1 MNFLQKPFLLLE
13 KEINAGGVDYV
24 PPMVCLLPACA
35 SAIVPAYVERTGKAV
50 TNKLDDMGTVRP
62 VAVDGPILFLELM
75 A

>member
-1 MNFLQKPFLLLE
+1 MNFLQNPFLLLE

-50 TNKLDDMGTVRP
+50 TNESNEIGSVGHPYENT
-62 VAVDGPILFLELM
+62 PILSLELTS
-75 A
+75 